1 VDAPKVERIV
11 ENLIT
16 NAIKHTPPGTEIS
29 VRVERRDGDVLI
41 AVDDTG
47 PGVDARDRE
56 AIFELFNRGEAAFA
70 HVPGM
75 GIGLSLVTQF
85 TALHGGSVWIE
96 DNPAG
101 GASFCVLLPRT
112 RA

>member
-1 VDAPKVERIV
+1 
-11 ENLIT
+11 
-16 NAIKHTPPGTEIS
+16 
-29 VRVERRDGDVLI
+29 
-41 AVDDTG
+41 
-47 PGVDARDRE
+47 
-56 AIFELFNRGEAAFA
+56 
-70 HVPGM
+70 M